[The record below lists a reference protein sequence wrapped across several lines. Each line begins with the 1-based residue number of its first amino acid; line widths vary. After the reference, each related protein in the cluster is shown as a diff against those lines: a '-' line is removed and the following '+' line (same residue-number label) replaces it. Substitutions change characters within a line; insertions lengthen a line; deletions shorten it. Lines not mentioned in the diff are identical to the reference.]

1 MTISAIITLYSQ
13 HVTIVFRKVLYFTSQ
28 LLLFIKEG
36 SLLDARYLRRFY
48 KLDSVSWPL
57 SSNYVPKLQFHCGR
71 LLRLHYDCC
80 IVKDVEQ
87 KVVAQK
93 TTRETMW
100 SISIRKNSKIIN
112 ASSQATTPIIVPVH
126 YVVISGQTW
135 RYLQCISVSCMFLVC
150 HYFAKIVE
158 PIKIVFF
165 LSLLYYP
172 FFHPICHHF
181 KRAIWSAAK
190 VITIH
195 FVCNKFNHQILE
207 LPLPCF

>member
-1 MTISAIITLYSQ
+1 MRVIFDDFTNFTQFRDLWAQTIS
-13 HVTIVFRKVLYFTSQ
+13 
-28 LLLFIKEG
+28 
-36 SLLDARYLRRFY
+36 
-48 KLDSVSWPL
+48 
-57 SSNYVPKLQFHCGR
+57 PKLQFHCGR

-87 KVVAQK
+87 KVVTLK

-100 SISIRKNSKIIN
+100 SISIWKNRKIIN

-126 YVVISGQTW
+126 WVVISGQTR

-181 KRAIWSAAK
+181 KRAIWSAVK

-195 FVCNKFNHQILE
+195 FVCDSSLIIRFLSYRCLAFKTKLLHAWSGK
-207 LPLPCF
+207 